1 MKASSASV
9 EAADNDATLHLG
21 YNTTEQQQH
30 PAAVPCEIR
39 SDADS
44 DVSGVA
50 CLYFLEENDTL
61 QPTDSEEPEVN
72 TCPAPTCRHT
82 IAEEATLLQ
91 SADHPQPRPASPTP
105 SRTDSAS
112 LEFATAAATG
122 PLSGLPPCPHGPP
135 VPFVPWLPRTDSG
148 PSWRRPLRICIDGNI
163 GSGKSTIMDMLYDTL
178 PLSEWQVMTEPILH
192 WEDLLAPFYQAPL
205 HSNAKEALAALLQVQ
220 VLCAYSIETPTQ
232 DQAPWVVMERG
243 PWSSLAVF
251 LPAQELPHAFER
263 VVYDAAH
270 CMGDTL
276 TKALPTAVIY
286 LKAEPEAC
294 LQRVNSR
301 QRAGEEGMTLSYL
314 QSLHNAYE

>member
-1 MKASSASV
+1 
-9 EAADNDATLHLG
+9 
-21 YNTTEQQQH
+21 
-30 PAAVPCEIR
+30 
-39 SDADS
+39 
-44 DVSGVA
+44 
-50 CLYFLEENDTL
+50 
-61 QPTDSEEPEVN
+61 
-72 TCPAPTCRHT
+72 
-82 IAEEATLLQ
+82 
-91 SADHPQPRPASPTP
+91 
-105 SRTDSAS
+105 
-112 LEFATAAATG
+112 
-122 PLSGLPPCPHGPP
+122 
-135 VPFVPWLPRTDSG
+135 
-148 PSWRRPLRICIDGNI
+148 
-163 GSGKSTIMDMLYDTL
+163 MDMLYDTL

-192 WEDLLAPFYQAPL
+192 WEDLLAPFYQAPS

-314 QSLHNAYE
+314 QSLHNAYEGAVGTFAGTCIQVDANRPPDAVFADVHQAIYDLMSAEAQLYDF